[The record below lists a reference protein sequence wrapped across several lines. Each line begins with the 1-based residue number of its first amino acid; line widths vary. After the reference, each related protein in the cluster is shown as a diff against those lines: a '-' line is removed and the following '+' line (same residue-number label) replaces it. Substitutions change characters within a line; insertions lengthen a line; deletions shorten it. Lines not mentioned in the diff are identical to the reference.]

1 MSDTAIMDAIAY
13 GSEGQSQLVEAAQS
27 AHIEDALEG
36 DRHGA

>member
-1 MSDTAIMDAIAY
+1 MDAIAW
-13 GSEGQSQLVEAAQS
+13 GSDGSSQLVEAAHS

>member
-1 MSDTAIMDAIAY
+1 MDAIAY
-13 GSEGQSQLVEAAQS
+13 GSDGSSQIAEAAHT

>member
-1 MSDTAIMDAIAY
+1 MDAIAY
-13 GSEGQSQLVEAAQS
+13 GSEGQSQLVEAVQTVSA